1 MRMNRGFNV
10 VCACKCPDVEC
21 NDFALQYNEAIYG
34 FKAVKTFS
42 KTFKNKTNLRSPLRL
57 RFILKPTFLTYLPP
71 LPPTRIMVI
80 SDIFLTN
87 LSNTLGAA
95 AVFLIVAYQFVEV
108 NAKREAEHV
117 ARNGGEREEVE
128 SS

>member
-1 MRMNRGFNV
+1 
-10 VCACKCPDVEC
+10 
-21 NDFALQYNEAIYG
+21 
-34 FKAVKTFS
+34 
-42 KTFKNKTNLRSPLRL
+42 
-57 RFILKPTFLTYLPP
+57 
-71 LPPTRIMVI
+71 MVI

-108 NAKREAEHV
+108 NAKREAEFV

-128 SS
+128 ST